1 MDDQAWPAAAGRA
14 AEVAGTIWALADP
27 MDDEGDAFVD
37 EDDGLSARREALFK
51 EEDRR

>member
-1 MDDQAWPAAAGRA
+1 MDDQVRPATGRA
-14 AEVAGTIWALADP
+14 AEETGTIWALADP

-37 EDDGLSARREALFK
+37 EDDGLGPRRAALFK